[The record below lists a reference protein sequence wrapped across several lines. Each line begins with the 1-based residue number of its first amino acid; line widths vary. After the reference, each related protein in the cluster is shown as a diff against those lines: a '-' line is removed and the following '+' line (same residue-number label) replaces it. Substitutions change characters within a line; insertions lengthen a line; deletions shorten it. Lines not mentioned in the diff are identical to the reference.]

1 MRLVPCYWKAQESSI
16 HRSHAGQEIYTP
28 RGDIVISPSPGSPG
42 QAFQLF
48 DRIPLFDQLGHRG
61 IGTEHWIIA
70 CIREL
75 HEFQENFNFNMLQN
89 RHPLDSVIMLLFMIA
104 VKGSEVPLIISI
116 CMVIG
121 IRCSS
126 IRKVKVGD
134 RTALKGGVSNKL
146 YK

>member
-1 MRLVPCYWKAQESSI
+1 MLVKRYI
-16 HRSHAGQEIYTP
+16 
-28 RGDIVISPSPGSPG
+28 
-42 QAFQLF
+42 QLEGTSLYH
-48 DRIPLFDQLGHRG
+48 DDQVPPVKHSNCSVEFRCSTNLGTEE
-61 IGTEHWIIA
+61 IGTEYWIIA

-75 HEFQENFNFNMLQN
+75 HEFQGKFNIYMLQN

-104 VKGSEVPLIISI
+104 VKGSEIPLIISI